1 MRDVGKQA
9 WVFMPSRA
17 IKGGFLNAPD
27 RDNNEITTWKAELIL
42 LRFFFIWLLST
53 TSKLSSSKWCRQL
66 RNRREDNENSL
77 LSHFANKRFKYS
89 CDRV

>member
-27 RDNNEITTWKAELIL
+27 RDNNEITTLKEELIL
-42 LRFFFIWLLST
+42 LRFFFIFCLSAYVEIV
-53 TSKLSSSKWCRQL
+53 TSKM
-66 RNRREDNENSL
+66 
-77 LSHFANKRFKYS
+77 
-89 CDRV
+89 V